1 MKEEKYFVK
10 KIGKVD
16 IPDCVSVIRRSFRTV
31 ADEFGFTEE
40 NAPAFTAFATTVE
53 KVEQWMTEQRRPM
66 YGCFENKRLV
76 GYYNLLSTDDGYELG
91 SLSVLP
97 EYRHEGI
104 GRALLTDAM
113 IRAAAGD
120 ADKMKLSIVEENVI
134 LRKWYEDL
142 GFTHTGT
149 RKFDFF
155 PFTCGYLEKDLR
167 ECPIRI
173 ENLILSRG
181 HIILWLEDKMSA
193 AEPPRFVYI
202 SGELVLNGKFYAD
215 MDRELY
221 WVEKPDRS
229 VYLPD
234 DLSVLGTVTDE
245 EKLQIIIAMNERNK
259 ADPKNVQIIYEPIN
273 SPRAIRVC
281 KQNPQ
286 QQETEEFPQSD
297 CRREAMHFY
306 GISRVFSTKNE
317 EQYGTIGAF
326 WEEMSAQYGIEN
338 LLGMG
343 YQWTEDTISYAIGL
357 KKGSI
362 EDYDVEIWLPAEGW
376 KTVKGRTEKLGQ
388 MYDSI
393 YRDGSLTYELET
405 FSSDGEC
412 EICFYRIKDAWKD
425 GQFEIEDQSAPI
437 CQSYGGDKTGGVEY
451 PDTKGE

>member
-1 MKEEKYFVK
+1 
-10 KIGKVD
+10 
-16 IPDCVSVIRRSFRTV
+16 
-31 ADEFGFTEE
+31 
-40 NAPAFTAFATTVE
+40 
-53 KVEQWMTEQRRPM
+53 
-66 YGCFENKRLV
+66 
-76 GYYNLLSTDDGYELG
+76 
-91 SLSVLP
+91 
-97 EYRHEGI
+97 
-104 GRALLTDAM
+104 
-113 IRAAAGD
+113 
-120 ADKMKLSIVEENVI
+120 
-134 LRKWYEDL
+134 
-142 GFTHTGT
+142 
-149 RKFDFF
+149 
-155 PFTCGYLEKDLR
+155 
-167 ECPIRI
+167 
-173 ENLILSRG
+173 
-181 HIILWLEDKMSA
+181 MSA

-229 VYLPD
+229 VYFPD

-259 ADPKNVQIIYEPIN
+259 ADPENVQIIYEPIN

-425 GQFEIEDQSAPI
+425 GQFEIEDIMFDTVKCSAYYRPKEPNSI
-437 CQSYGGDKTGGVEY
+437 VLASNFRYTKNSSVHWWDEASYGMCTHPCTKEELGSLYQILKDIPLDKWHFSSPLQYVRVTEEIKQEALNILIRKVN
-451 PDTKGE
+451 D